1 MNTRQ
6 TPTVEKE
13 SRDRLLDPPEAAAL
27 LRVRV
32 TTLSKWRHFRTGP
45 KYLKIHG
52 QLVRYRLGD
61 LLDFVAAQPSIAPI
75 PPRVA

>member
-6 TPTVEKE
+6 TATLEKE
-13 SRDRLLDPPEAAAL
+13 SRDRLLDPPEAADFL
-27 LRVRV
+27 KVKV

-61 LLDFVAAQPSIAPI
+61 LLDWVAAQPTVSPI